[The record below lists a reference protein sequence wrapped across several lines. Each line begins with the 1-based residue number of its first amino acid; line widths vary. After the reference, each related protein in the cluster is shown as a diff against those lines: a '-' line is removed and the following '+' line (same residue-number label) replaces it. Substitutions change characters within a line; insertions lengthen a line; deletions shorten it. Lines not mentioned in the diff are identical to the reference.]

1 MIAEVIVDISGS
13 EVDRVFDY
21 AVADVKNVQK
31 GSRVAV
37 PFGKRE
43 IEGYVTDL
51 KENTEVAE
59 DKLKCIV
66 KTLDDYPVI
75 TE

>member
-21 AVADVKNVQK
+21 SVADAPEVQR

-37 PFGKRE
+37 PFGVVE
-43 IEGYVTDL
+43 L
-51 KENTEVAE
+51 
-59 DKLKCIV
+59 
-66 KTLDDYPVI
+66 
-75 TE
+75 